1 MAKMTK
7 KEILECIYSETT
19 YLNCLQKD
27 YSERYTQ
34 MTSIEHLNRQT
45 SISQSHR
52 RLAHLNEALAEFYAE
67 SKEVGEMVEMLIFEI
82 NKKYQV

>member
-1 MAKMTK
+1 MTK

-27 YSERYTQ
+27 YADRYTQ

-52 RLAHLNEALAEFYAE
+52 RLAHLNEALAEFYAD
-67 SKEVGEMVEMLIFEI
+67 SMEVGRVVENMISEI
-82 NKKYQV
+82 NKEYQS